1 MILTALNEYYQR
13 LAKEDK
19 VPQPGF
25 STEQISYEILINQSG
40 VPLQVNF
47 IGSSEGSRQVPRP
60 LKVPQS
66 FKRPGTTPKPF
77 FLWDKTS
84 YLLGV
89 KKNNDALE
97 GMPQHIISEKEH
109 HAFKKFHQE
118 LLKHTENERLCAFV
132 AFLEHWKPE
141 MFEDGLFSSEMLDK
155 NFVMRLDGDKYHIHE
170 TEAAE
175 DIQKNLVLG
184 NDVPKGLCLV
194 TGKWAPIARLHAS
207 IKNIEGAHTAGASIV
222 TFNKDAFESY
232 GKKQGENAP
241 VSEDAAFGY
250 TTALNYLLR
259 RSSSNQQRLQI
270 ADTTVVFWA
279 TAQTSKA
286 AKAAE
291 NFFAVLNQPPS
302 DEQEASKLGSLLA
315 DVADGRP
322 LKDVA
327 PELEP
332 ETQFYVL
339 GLTPSGPRLSIR
351 FWLVDSLEH
360 LTKHYAQHYR
370 DLDIQPAPWK
380 GIAPSAEWLTR
391 QTAPIRG
398 KNKDPKTDDVLP
410 QLAGEMMRAIITG
423 QRYPRSLLTNVVM
436 RFRSDGNING
446 LRVALCK
453 AVLAREARLATHSNS
468 NKQEVSVSLDK
479 SSTHPGYLLGRLFAE
494 LENAQRG
501 ALGRELNATI
511 KDRYYGAASAT
522 PASVFPMLL
531 RNVQNHLSSM
541 RKKDKGGIAYTIES
555 EISQIID
562 GLGDTFPRSLRIE
575 EQGRFAIGY
584 YHQSQTRFAKKD
596 NANSDEQSEQ
606 GDSE

>member
-1 MILTALNEYYQR
+1 M
-13 LAKEDK
+13 
-19 VPQPGF
+19 
-25 STEQISYEILINQSG
+25 
-40 VPLQVNF
+40 
-47 IGSSEGSRQVPRP
+47 
-60 LKVPQS
+60 
-66 FKRPGTTPKPF
+66 
-77 FLWDKTS
+77 
-84 YLLGV
+84 
-89 KKNNDALE
+89 
-97 GMPQHIISEKEH
+97 
-109 HAFKKFHQE
+109 
-118 LLKHTENERLCAFV
+118 
-132 AFLEHWKPE
+132 
-141 MFEDGLFSSEMLDK
+141 
-155 NFVMRLDGDKYHIHE
+155 
-170 TEAAE
+170 
-175 DIQKNLVLG
+175 
-184 NDVPKGLCLV
+184 
-194 TGKWAPIARLHAS
+194 
-207 IKNIEGAHTAGASIV
+207 
-222 TFNKDAFESY
+222 
-232 GKKQGENAP
+232 
-241 VSEDAAFGY
+241 
-250 TTALNYLLR
+250 
-259 RSSSNQQRLQI
+259 
-270 ADTTVVFWA
+270 FWA
-279 TAQTSKA
+279 NAQTSQA
-286 AKAAE
+286 AQAAE
-291 NFFAVLNQPPS
+291 SFFAVLNQPPS

-315 DVADGRP
+315 QVADGRP

-339 GLTPSGPRLSIR
+339 GLAPNAARLSVR
-351 FWLVDSLEH
+351 FWLVDSLEY

-370 DLDIQPAPWK
+370 DLDLQPAPWK
-380 GIAPSAEWLTR
+380 GIAPSVWWLTL
-391 QTAPIRG
+391 QTAPIHGAR
-398 KNKDPKTDDVLP
+398 PKSEDVLP

-423 QRYPRSLLTNVVM
+423 QRYPRPLLTSVVM

-453 AVLAREARLATHSNS
+453 AVLGREARLTTHLNS
-468 NKQEVSVSLDK
+468 NKQEISVSLDK

-501 ALGRELNATI
+501 ALGKELNATI

-562 GLGDTFPRSLRIE
+562 GLGNTFPRSLGIE

>member
-1 MILTALNEYYQR
+1 MILTALNDYYQR

-25 STEQISYEILINQSG
+25 STEKISFALAFDQNGCPQQIDDLRDTSG
-40 VPLQVNF
+40 KKP
-47 IGSSEGSRQVPRP
+47 RARPYQVP
-60 LKVPQS
+60 VD
-66 FKRPGTTPKPF
+66 KRRTSGIHAYP
-77 FLWDKTS
+77 LWDKTA
-84 YLLGV
+84 YALG
-89 KKNNDALE
+89 ATAGE
-97 GMPQHIISEKEH
+97 GKRLSDEH
-109 HAFKKFHQE
+109 AAFKARQFDLFRNSDDKS
-118 LLKHTENERLCAFV
+118 LL
-132 AFLEHWKPE
+132 AFLKFLDQWHPE
-141 MFEDGLFSSEMLDK
+141 KLSSLPGYSEEVLDS
-155 NFVMRLDGDKYHIHE
+155 NIIFRLDGQRQYLHE
-170 TEAAE
+170 NDGSRRIWGAALEENTGIFGQCLITGE
-175 DIQKNLVLG
+175 DAILG
-184 NDVPKGLCLV
+184 TDHPAIKGV
-194 TGKWAPIARLHAS
+194 RDAQS
-207 IKNIEGAHTAGASIV
+207 SGASLV
-222 TFNKDAFESY
+222 SFNSEAYESY
-232 GKKQGENAP
+232 GFRKNQNAAI
-241 VSEDAAFGY
+241 STSAIFGY

-259 RSSSNQQRLQI
+259 GDADNQQRLQI
-270 ADTTVVFWA
+270 GDTTLVFWA
-279 TAQTSKA
+279 TAQT
-286 AKAAE
+286 AKAAQAAE
-291 NFFAVLNQPPS
+291 SFFAVLNQPPS

-315 DVADGRP
+315 QVADGRP
-322 LKDVA
+322 LKEVA

-339 GLTPSGPRLSIR
+339 GLAPNAARLSVR

-380 GIAPSAEWLTR
+380 GIAPSVWWLTL
-391 QTAPIRG
+391 QTAPIHGAR
-398 KNKDPKTDDVLP
+398 PKSEDVLP

-423 QRYPRSLLTNVVM
+423 QRYPRPLLTSVVM

-453 AVLAREARLATHSNS
+453 AVLTREARLATHSNS

-479 SSTHPGYLLGRLFAE
+479 SSTHPGYLMGRLFAE

-541 RKKDKGGIAYTIES
+541 RKKDNGGIAYTIES

-584 YHQSQTRFAKKD
+584 YHQSQARFAKKD

>member
-1 MILTALNEYYQR
+1 MILTALNDYYQR
-13 LAKEDK
+13 LSKENK
-19 VPQPGF
+19 VPQSGF
-25 STEQISYEILINQSG
+25 STEKISFALAFDQNG
-40 VPLQVNF
+40 VPQQIDDLRDTS
-47 IGSSEGSRQVPRP
+47 GKKPRARPYQVP
-60 LKVPQS
+60 VD
-66 FKRPGTTPKPF
+66 KRRTSGIHAYP
-77 FLWDKTS
+77 LWDKTA
-84 YLLGV
+84 YALGV
-89 KKNNDALE
+89 TAGE
-97 GMPQHIISEKEH
+97 GKRLSDEH
-109 HAFKKFHQE
+109 AAFKARQFDLFRNSDDKS
-118 LLKHTENERLCAFV
+118 LL
-132 AFLEHWKPE
+132 AFLKFLDQWHPE
-141 MFEDGLFSSEMLDK
+141 KLSSLPGYSEEVLDS
-155 NFVMRLDGDKYHIHE
+155 NIIFRLDGQRQYLHE
-170 TEAAE
+170 NDGARRIWGAALEENTGIFGQCLITGE
-175 DIQKNLVLG
+175 DAILG
-184 NDVPKGLCLV
+184 TDHPAIKGV
-194 TGKWAPIARLHAS
+194 RDAQS
-207 IKNIEGAHTAGASIV
+207 SGASLV
-222 TFNKDAFESY
+222 SFNSEAYESY
-232 GKKQGENAP
+232 GFRKNQNAAI
-241 VSEDAAFGY
+241 STSAIFGY

-259 RSSSNQQRLQI
+259 GDADNQQRLQI
-270 ADTTVVFWA
+270 GDTTLVFWA
-279 TAQTSKA
+279 NAPTSKA
-286 AKAAE
+286 AQAAE
-291 NFFAVLNQPPS
+291 SFFAVLNQPPN

-315 DVADGRP
+315 QVADGRP

-339 GLTPSGPRLSIR
+339 GLAPNAARLSVR

-380 GIAPSAEWLTR
+380 GIAPSVWWLTL
-391 QTAPIRG
+391 QTAPIHGAR
-398 KNKDPKTDDVLP
+398 PKSEDVLP

-423 QRYPRSLLTNVVM
+423 QRYPRPLLTSVVM

-453 AVLAREARLATHSNS
+453 AVLAREARLTTHLNS
-468 NKQEVSVSLDK
+468 NNQEVSVSLDK

-562 GLGDTFPRSLRIE
+562 GLGDTFPRSLGIE